1 MVGSG
6 NCGKSRDDRC
16 DECLVSIDILPA
28 VTIQIRTG
36 RRFLMKKDKIQEM
49 LDEVIDI
56 FLTEDL
62 VELEVKDNEKRV
74 RVKRAVAPL
83 TGGEFVPIAGT
94 PYIASPKKKKPPEE
108 NINWKKIISPL
119 TGTFYRSSSPD
130 IPPFV
135 EIGSIIAHGQTLG
148 LLEAM
153 KMFNEIKS
161 EMSGKI
167 MKILVKGGEAVETG
181 KVLFMVEPM
190 E

>member
-1 MVGSG
+1 
-6 NCGKSRDDRC
+6 
-16 DECLVSIDILPA
+16 
-28 VTIQIRTG
+28 
-36 RRFLMKKDKIQEM
+36 MKKDKIQDM

-62 VELEVKDNEKRV
+62 AELEVKDNEKRV
-74 RVKRAVAPL
+74 RIKRATVRGTVPIADE
-83 TGGEFVPIAGT
+83 EFVPINT
-94 PYIASPKKKKPPEE
+94 PTRKKKLPEE
-108 NINWKKIISPL
+108 NINWKKITSPL

-130 IPPFV
+130 IPSYV
-135 EIGSIIAHGQTLG
+135 EVGSIITPGQTLG

-167 MKILVKGGEAVETG
+167 MKILVQSGGIVNAGDTLFLVES
-181 KVLFMVEPM
+181 M